1 MTIQSGKDSST
12 SLMQEAI
19 KTAYNVEV
27 SEQEAK
33 TITTR
38 LISLIKLLDQMNKEQ
53 NEGVA
58 I

>member
-1 MTIQSGKDSST
+1 MTIQGGVKSST

-27 SEQEAK
+27 SEHEAN